1 MSLIPE
7 FEVGLWNAWIFM
19 LINLLTFPFF
29 IHFAKRRVIPSQDEE
44 FNALSRSNKALFCS
58 SKYIIFIAA
67 IYSIF
72 LPLKLGTIWFYVGV
86 PITLL
91 GLAGMIVV
99 MVNWANAPPDKPI
112 IKGFY
117 RYSRHP
123 MYVTYFLVFLGVS
136 IATASWLFVL
146 FLIIFS
152 IGAVAFADFEE
163 KGCLEQYGDAYR
175 EYMDRTSRWIG
186 IAKSKINKSF

>member
-29 IHFAKRRVIPSQDEE
+29 IHFVKRRVIPSQDEE

-86 PITLL
+86 SITLL
-91 GLAGMIVV
+91 GLTGMIVV
-99 MVNWANAPPDKPI
+99 MVNWANTPPDKPI

-123 MYVTYFLVFLGVS
+123 MYVIYFLVFLGVS

-146 FLIIFS
+146 FLILFTV
-152 IGAVAFADFEE
+152 GTVAFVDFEE
-163 KGCLEQYGDAYR
+163 QGCLEQYGDAYR

-186 IAKSKINKSF
+186 KPKSKTNKSF

>member
-19 LINLLTFPFF
+19 LIGLLTLPFF
-29 IHFAKRRVIPSQDEE
+29 IRIAKRRVIPSQDEE

-58 SKYIIFIAA
+58 SKLIFFIAA

-86 PITLL
+86 PITLI

-99 MVNWANAPPDKPI
+99 LVNWANTPPNEPI

-123 MYVTYFLVFLGVS
+123 MYVTSLLVFLGVS

-146 FLIIFS
+146 FLIIFTV
-152 IGAVAFADFEE
+152 GAVAFTDFEE
-163 KGCLEQYGDAYR
+163 QGCLEQYGKAYR
-175 EYMDRTSRWIG
+175 EYMNRTSRWIG
-186 IAKSKINKSF
+186 IPKSKKN

>member
-7 FEVGLWNAWIFM
+7 FKVGLWNAWIFM

-29 IHFAKRRVIPSQDEE
+29 IHFAKRRAIPSQDEE

-72 LPLKLGTIWFYVGV
+72 LPLKLRTIWFYVGV
-86 PITLL
+86 PIALF
-91 GLAGMIVV
+91 GLTGMVIV
-99 MVNWANAPPDKPI
+99 MVNWANSPPTEPI
-112 IKGFY
+112 RKGLY

-123 MYVTYFLVFLGVS
+123 MYVTYFLVFLGTS
-136 IATASWLFVL
+136 IATASWLFML
-146 FLIIFS
+146 FLILFTV
-152 IGAVAFADFEE
+152 GTVAFVDFEE
-163 KGCLEQYGDAYR
+163 KGCLEQYGDIYR
-175 EYMDRTSRWIG
+175 EYRDRTPRWIG
-186 IAKSKINKSF
+186 IPRSKVN